1 MDSTDYPHD
10 LSLQTGLPDVKYKD
24 NDCNSISDHQSL
36 NRAAVRVDT
45 LLSFHTVVILAQ
57 LSFSVKYFFWK
68 SDLSIFLLFFTR
80 LCDIIYTLTLK

>member
-10 LSLQTGLPDVKYKD
+10 LSLQTGLSDIKYRD
-24 NDCNSISDHQSL
+24 NDCNSISNHQSL
-36 NRAAVRVDT
+36 FRAAVRVDT
-45 LLSFHTVVILAQ
+45 LLSFHTAVILAQ